1 MRVAVRRPVARRV
14 FAGTISLAGAIALA
28 SGLPAPPALAGST
41 PPPTRPVAAGIG
53 VRLDTVPQ
61 NERSDSVDRSYI
73 VRYMRIG
80 TSMRAVITVSN
91 TTKSTQRISVY
102 PGAAVVRHGNFTFL
116 NGAAPSDLTT
126 WTRLSTGQLVL
137 KPDTQAPV
145 TVTVTVP
152 KDAYRGQ
159 RYAVIWAQVA
169 SGKGQITEVSRVGIR
184 MYISVGPGGPPPP
197 GFVIESMTAQR
208 NASGTPMVVARVR
221 NTGGTALGV
230 TGTLRLTHGPGG
242 TAVGPLPLAGDPT
255 VGVGAAVPMEVI
267 LGRQVPLGPWLAVLT
282 LTTGFLHRT
291 ARARLTFPLAQAG
304 NPVPWPLVAGL
315 ALAVVLLAIGGYLVV
330 RNRRRAT

>member
-1 MRVAVRRPVARRV
+1 MRLAVRRPGARRV
-14 FAGTISLAGAIALA
+14 LVGTITLAGAIALA
-28 SGLPAPPALAGST
+28 SGLTAPPALAGST

-102 PGAAVVRHGNFTFL
+102 PAAAVVRHGIFTFL
-116 NGAAPSDLTT
+116 NGAAHNDLTT
-126 WTRLSTGQLVL
+126 WTRLSTGQLLL

-145 TVTVTVP
+145 TVTVAVP
-152 KDAYRGQ
+152 ANAYRGQ
-159 RYAVIWAQVA
+159 RYAVIWAQVI
-169 SGKGQITEVSRVGIR
+169 SSKGQITEVSRVGIR

-208 NASGTPMVVARVR
+208 NAGGAPMVVARVR
-221 NTGGTALGV
+221 NTGGIALGV

-242 TAVGPLPLAGDPT
+242 TTVGPLPLTDDAT

-267 LGRQVPLGPWLAVLT
+267 LSRQVPLGPWMSVLS
-282 LTTGFLHRT
+282 LNAGFQHRT
-291 ARARLTFPLAQAG
+291 VRVSLTFPPPQAG
-304 NPVPWPLVAGL
+304 NSVPWPLIAGI

>member
-1 MRVAVRRPVARRV
+1 MRAAVRRPVARRV
-14 FAGTISLAGAIALA
+14 FAATISLAGAIALA
-28 SGLPAPPALAGST
+28 SGLPAPPALAGS
-41 PPPTRPVAAGIG
+41 PPAPARPVAAGIG

-80 TSMRAVITVSN
+80 TSVRAVITVSN

-102 PGAAVVRHGNFTFL
+102 PAAAVVRHGIFTFL
-116 NGAAPSDLTT
+116 NGAAPNDLTT

-145 TVTVTVP
+145 TVTVTIP

-159 RYAVIWAQVA
+159 RYAVIWAQVT
-169 SGKGQITEVSRVGIR
+169 SSKGQITEVSRVGIR
-184 MYISVGPGGPPPP
+184 MYISVGSGGPPPP

-208 NASGTPMVVARVR
+208 NTSGTPMVVARVR
-221 NTGGTALGV
+221 NTGGTAMQVSGNLM
-230 TGTLRLTHGPGG
+230 LSHGPAG
-242 TAVGPLPLAGDPT
+242 TALGPLPLAAAAT
-255 VGVGAAVPMEVI
+255 VGVGAAALVDV
-267 LGRQVPLGPWLAVLT
+267 LVGRQVPLGPWTSVLT
-282 LTTGFLHRT
+282 VKSGFLQRI
-291 ARARLTFPLAQAG
+291 ARATLTFPPVPASS
-304 NPVPWPLVAGL
+304 VPWPLIAGL
-315 ALAVVLLAIGGYLVV
+315 ALAVILLAIGGYLVV